1 MITHDQLASFRR
13 FRTLKIVDELSR
25 ESPTIEVDTS
35 LPWSTSGQ
43 SIGTDRASNAGSL
56 SVIGAKLLTRHLLRT
71 EM

>member
-35 LPWSTSGQ
+35 LPGARVVRVLER
-43 SIGTDRASNAGSL
+43 IALPMRAL
-56 SVIGAKLLTRHLLRT
+56 SA
-71 EM
+71 